1 MEPAGGPRPSSSS
14 GPSAAG
20 GAGLGTE
27 QLNELTQASPPGTR
41 TATQCRMICSLLQGH
56 AFFKQIPEASVLAL
70 AQHITLRNFRE
81 HQVVFR
87 QGSSGQAFYII
98 LQGRCAEFRTGY
110 ANSPT
115 PTYESMVGNNRTC
128 NLEEYELQ
136 GEHGGFL
143 TALLAEDTFG
153 AQKELKSHHTRAST
167 IVATSADGADIV
179 IVHAKAFYEHVMP
192 HGKGPS
198 LFAWKRCRDILHCE
212 PKFRTQIEVSLVA
225 EFARDSV
232 TFFSQ
237 LSARCRK
244 YSLKPCLR

>member
-136 GEHGGFL
+136 QQDPEAIML
-143 TALLAEDTFG
+143 
-153 AQKELKSHHTRAST
+153 QMRS
-167 IVATSADGADIV
+167 
-179 IVHAKAFYEHVMP
+179 
-192 HGKGPS
+192 KGP
-198 LFAWKRCRDILHCE
+198 AYR
-212 PKFRTQIEVSLVA
+212 
-225 EFARDSV
+225 
-232 TFFSQ
+232 
-237 LSARCRK
+237 
-244 YSLKPCLR
+244 SLKRSEVAKRVTAAGAKVPAAAS